1 MTKLKFKLFPR
12 FQDKGKYWL
21 LQCNPWLKT
30 WVFVLRFWI
39 AGLIYLEWVSN
50 YRAEVLQSYMKANS
64 EKKEYIH
71 TQKQRSKKLHRILP
85 SFHIRIR
92 QGNLNIYLD
101 IELRRGRTQKNKVQI
116 MRIIIKEAKKIFV
129 NFVSQKRIIKT

>member
-1 MTKLKFKLFPR
+1 
-12 FQDKGKYWL
+12 
-21 LQCNPWLKT
+21 
-30 WVFVLRFWI
+30 
-39 AGLIYLEWVSN
+39 
-50 YRAEVLQSYMKANS
+50 MKANS

-101 IELRRGRTQKNKVQI
+101 IELRRGRTHKNKVQI